1 MMNTEETI
9 LTPTE
14 PPRARP
20 GPGRPG
26 TTAAFLEALAVI
38 YRDFGLT
45 SIQAR
50 AAALA
55 DLRMLDGGFG
65 GAR

>member
-1 MMNTEETI
+1 MMNPEETI
-9 LTPTE
+9 LTPPE

-20 GPGRPG
+20 GPAPAG

-38 YRDFGLT
+38 YRGFGLT

-55 DLRMLDGGFG
+55 DLRMLGGDFG